1 MASRSAA
8 HPSSVREIAHQ
19 LAAELEDL
27 PDGARIPG
35 EHRLAARFSVT
46 RSHFR
51 SVMDF
56 LAEQHV
62 VRRVHG
68 AGTYV
73 NRPLDFTI
81 SSRYPPSF
89 HATVE
94 AQGRAAKTVLVDVTE
109 SRVPE
114 DVAVSLCCPPGRRVT
129 KLTRLGLIDGRV
141 ARCAYEWI
149 LPETVSEV
157 GTALG
162 AVESL
167 HEVLCMGR
175 RLPQRD
181 RTVVSSEYPPAEI
194 EKLLELHRP
203 VATWRVQTLV
213 RDGEAGVPLMV
224 SRTWSR
230 QDVIRLIVEW

>member
-1 MASRSAA
+1 MASLSAA
-8 HPSSVREIAHQ
+8 HTSSVREIAHQ
-19 LAAELEDL
+19 LIAEFEGL
-27 PDGARIPG
+27 PDGAKLPG

-51 SVMDF
+51 SVMDY
-56 LAEQHV
+56 LAERHV

-81 SSRYPPSF
+81 SSEYPPSF
-89 HATVE
+89 HATVG
-94 AQGRAAKTVLVDVTE
+94 AQGRAAKTLLVNVAEAPAPEEIAVLLDCTAAE
-109 SRVPE
+109 P
-114 DVAVSLCCPPGRRVT
+114 VT
-129 KLTRLGLIDGRV
+129 KLTRLGLVDGRV

-149 LPETVSEV
+149 LPAVVSEV
-157 GTALG
+157 AIALG

-167 HEVLCMGR
+167 HEVLRMGR
-175 RLPQRD
+175 HLPERD
-181 RTVVSSEYPPAEI
+181 RTVVSSEYPPEEI
-194 EKLLELHRP
+194 EKLLELPRP
-203 VATWRVQTLV
+203 VATWMVETLI
-213 RDGEAGVPLMV
+213 RDGESGAPLMV